1 MCNSKTH
8 RKQNRQS
15 VTPSVL
21 TFDQLELVAGGRNVD
36 SLGQHLI
43 GGSVGPILPTA
54 LIGPVGPVLPIGPG
68 PLVPI
73 GPVMGAVN
81 N

>member
-8 RKQNRQS
+8 QKQNRRLA
-15 VTPSVL
+15 TPAIL
-21 TFDQLELVAGGRNVD
+21 NFDQLELVVGGRN

-43 GGSVGPILPTA
+43 GGSIGPILPTPP
-54 LIGPVGPVLPIGPG
+54 IGPVGPVLPIGPG